1 MAELAESILSP
12 ANPQTDTLSAIY
24 ARTSSPNQ
32 QFGYSIDEQVRQ
44 CIERCELMGWETV
57 YLFKDEA
64 ESGKDTDRPLFQQMM
79 RAAKNRCFD
88 VVVFWKLDRFSRSL
102 LHVVELEA
110 ELREYDVALHS
121 VTEQIDTTTS
131 AGRFNFRNIASA
143 AEFERDMISERTQMG
158 LKALALEKRWPND
171 RPPVGYRKNVEGRL
185 DIDSEEAELIREIYS
200 RYLHL
205 KSMPQLAHELND
217 SNRTTEIIREWT
229 PRAVRDVLTNE
240 LYTGLYSVA
249 DVSKHVPEYQIV
261 PKKQFEQV
269 TKVRHRFKST
279 SDSRRSPMPQSR
291 KESLVDS
298 VINEYRSYLEEMS
311 AE

>member
-1 MAELAESILSP
+1 
-12 ANPQTDTLSAIY
+12 
-24 ARTSSPNQ
+24 
-32 QFGYSIDEQVRQ
+32 
-44 CIERCELMGWETV
+44 MGWETA

-64 ESGKDTDRPLFQQMM
+64 ESGKDTDRPMFQQMM
-79 RAAKNRCFD
+79 RAAKNKCFD

-102 LHVVELEA
+102 LHAVELEA
-110 ELREYDVALHS
+110 ELREHDVALHS

-171 RPPVGYRKNVEGRL
+171 RPPVGYRKNAEGRL
-185 DIDSEEAELIREIYS
+185 DIDSKEAELVKEIFS

-217 SNRTTEIIREWT
+217 DGRTTEVIREWT

-249 DVSKHVPEYQIV
+249 DVIEFVPEYRIIS
-261 PKKQFEQV
+261 KEQFEQV

-279 SDSRRSPMPQSR
+279 SDSRRNPMPQSR
-291 KESLVDS
+291 KARLVES
-298 VINEYRSYLEEMS
+298 VINEYRSYLEEES
-311 AE
+311 SE

>member
-1 MAELAESILSP
+1 MAELAETLLSP
-12 ANPQTDTLSAIY
+12 AAPQTDTRTAVY
-24 ARTSSPNQ
+24 ARTSSMNQ
-32 QFGYSIDEQVRQ
+32 KFGYSIDEQVRQ
-44 CIERCELMGWETV
+44 CIERCELMGWETA

-64 ESGKDTDRPLFQQMM
+64 ESGKDTDRPMFQQMM
-79 RAAKNRCFD
+79 QAAKGRRFD

-102 LHVVELEA
+102 LHAVELEA
-110 ELREYDVALHS
+110 ELREHGVALHS

-171 RPPVGYRKNVEGRL
+171 RPPVGYRKDADGRL
-185 DIDSEEAELIREIYS
+185 DIHSEEAELVKGVFS
-200 RYLHL
+200 QYLDL

-217 SNRTTEIIREWT
+217 SGQTTKEIRKWT

-249 DVSKHVPEYQIV
+249 DVTEYVPEYQIIS
-261 PKKQFEQV
+261 KEQFEQV
-269 TKVRHRFKST
+269 TKVRHRFKSIN
-279 SDSRRSPMPQSR
+279 DSRRSSMPQNR
-291 KESLVDS
+291 KTRLVDS
-298 VINEYRSYLEEMS
+298 VIDEYRSYLEEMNT
-311 AE
+311 E